1 MKKFTLFLNTLIL
14 PVLACMLFAS
24 CQKEQNT
31 LSSETNAGT
40 DNEKV
45 VGVAGGGKYAGSI
58 TGSYA
63 SALAANYLKMYGS
76 DRGHTNYVA
85 FSAKDLKQFITD
97 LQTKYKSDTIY
108 VNFGVYGRGAA
119 PVNSK
124 DYGRLTVFFTGNNI
138 SLGTTGG
145 RRNDGFTASDPSQ
158 DEFLNHGDLTP

>member
-1 MKKFTLFLNTLIL
+1 MKKFTLFLKALTLPAI
-14 PVLACMLFAS
+14 ACIAIVA
-24 CQKEQNT
+24 CQKEQN
-31 LSSETNAGT
+31 SVSQETNAT
-40 DNEKV
+40 NDNEKV
-45 VGVAGGGKYAGSI
+45 VGVAGGGKYSGSI

-63 SALAANYLKMYGS
+63 SALAANYLKVYGD
-76 DRGHTNYVA
+76 DRNHTNYVA

-108 VNFGVYGRGAA
+108 VNFGVYGKSAA
-119 PVNSK
+119 PVNSR

-138 SLGTTGG
+138 SFGTTGG

>member
-1 MKKFTLFLNTLIL
+1 MKKFTSFLNALTLL
-14 PVLACMLFAS
+14 VFACILFAA

-31 LSSETNAGT
+31 TSTETNAVSA

-58 TGSYA
+58 SNSYA
-63 SALAANYLKMYGS
+63 ASLAANYLSKYG
-76 DRGHTNYVA
+76 DDKNHTNYVV

-97 LQTKYKSDTIY
+97 LQAKYKSDSIY

-138 SLGTTGG
+138 SFSTGS
-145 RRNDGFTASDPSQ
+145 RRNDGFTADNGSQ
-158 DEFLNHGDLTP
+158 DEFLNHGSMLP